1 MEKHFLLTTAVAI
14 QVFTEYLSPSPLST
28 HHRIN
33 QDDDLTLHPFLADT
47 SPCILADTTIILY
60 SIKSDTQLST
70 KYNNELIKYGPSNYV
85 YLQMVPSVLRSCL
98 MG

>member
-33 QDDDLTLHPFLADT
+33 QDDDLTLNPFLADT
-47 SPCILADTTIILY
+47 SPSILADTNTILY

-70 KYNNELIKYGPSNYV
+70 KYNNELINKYTRTQHVLCMVLVV
-85 YLQMVPSVLRSCL
+85 YYISI
-98 MG
+98 